1 MTISPVELYET
12 QISFLDEVV
21 KQGRFGHTREDA
33 LRGILLEHVKDRLNG
48 ASSYAGG
55 TTRPDVIETPFPEY
69 GRKRLEITLEP
80 VTGKA
85 VPVRR
90 GEVLRI
96 EQLVGGTCV
105 DFNAFNLHDHKEFLD
120 CGFTRSFQSFDPRR
134 GEFIWTNAP
143 RGRPMFSILEI
154 ADTCE
159 LDIVG
164 HRCNRV
170 FEELGWG
177 LTAHANCQDTLAEA
191 IREYGLTPDDVHD
204 SFNLWMATTID
215 EKGRRQFKWNPAKKG
230 DRLDLLAVFDVL
242 AAAVICGCGDLVGIN
257 NFTFAPVKLEVFERS
272 DSTVR
277 LADEIELR
285 WGTLDS
291 QVTAADLADVPVLA
305 SRPLTRDPD
314 YVPAYR
320 PVPATAILEVDLS
333 AQERELLDGLIE
345 TGVYGE
351 SAGEAIRAAFM
362 RWCNSNLT
370 RIRRAMISFADRQ
383 PGPDQVETRME
394 QSGGAPPP
402 PGAAA
407 G

>member
-1 MTISPVELYET
+1 VSTVVELYDT
-12 QISFLDEVV
+12 QLSFLDEAVRR
-21 KQGRFGHTREDA
+21 GELGDTREAA
-33 LRGILLEHVKDRLNG
+33 LLGAVLAHVNDRLGG
-48 ASSYAGG
+48 AHAYVGG
-55 TTRPDVIETPFPEY
+55 KRTYDTLDTPFPEY
-69 GRKRLEITLEP
+69 GEKRLEVVLEP

-90 GEVLRI
+90 GEVVRL

-143 RGRPMFSILEI
+143 RGRPMFAILEI

-170 FEELGWG
+170 FQELGWG
-177 LTAHANCQDTLAEA
+177 MTAHANCQDTLAEA

-215 EKGRRQFKWNPAKKG
+215 ENGHRQFKWI
-230 DRLDLLAVFDVL
+230 DLLAIFDVL
-242 AAAVICGCGDLVGIN
+242 AASVICGLGDLVGIN
-257 NFTFAPVKLEVFERS
+257 NFTFEPVKLEVFERS
-272 DSTVR
+272 DSTVA
-277 LADEIELR
+277 LVDEIERR
-285 WGTLDS
+285 WGTMES
-291 QVTAADLADVPVLA
+291 QVKESDLADVPVLA
-305 SRPLTRDPD
+305 SRPLKRDPS

-320 PVPATAILEVDLS
+320 PAPVAHSLEVTLTDE
-333 AQERELLDGLIE
+333 ACGLLDGLVA

-351 SAGEAIRAAFM
+351 TRGEAVRAAFM
-362 RWCNSNLT
+362 RWSNTHIT
-370 RIRRAMISFADRQ
+370 RVRRAKVAF
-383 PGPDQVETRME
+383 T
-394 QSGGAPPP
+394 
-402 PGAAA
+402 
-407 G
+407 